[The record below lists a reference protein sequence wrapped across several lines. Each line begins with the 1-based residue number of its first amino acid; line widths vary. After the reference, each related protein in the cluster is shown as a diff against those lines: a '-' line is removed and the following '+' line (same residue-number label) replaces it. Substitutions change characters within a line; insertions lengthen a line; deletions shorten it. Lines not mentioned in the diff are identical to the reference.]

1 MRPDS
6 TSGLISWFARNPVAA
21 NLLMMVLIIVG
32 AYSLVTIKKEA
43 QPRMPVTNISITVPF
58 FGAAPEEIE
67 QGILLKL
74 EAALKDVEGIAELNT
89 YATEQ
94 GGSAKIR
101 VATNDGYTVDTVMD
115 RVEQAVSTISRFP
128 SEAEKPIITP
138 SSWQQAVLRIQI
150 SGDMDDRTRKQLAEE
165 IRDELLQLPE
175 ISKANIQGV
184 LPTEIAIEIPER
196 QLRRYG
202 LTLDHVAAVIRASS
216 IDLSGGAIESGSGDI
231 RIRTIGQAYRG
242 EEFEKIILITQPDG
256 TRITVGDIATVRDTF
271 IDIPFYSMFNGKSS
285 VMIEVFAVG
294 NQSQLEVSR
303 AAKEYVEKKAHGLPA
318 GIAIDTWGD
327 ISVFIAESVDLMT
340 RNLMAGAIMVFVV
353 LGIFLRLKLA
363 AWVMVGIPV
372 SFLGTGMLMPLPGFD
387 LTVNMMSIFGF
398 FIVLG
403 IVVDDAIIIG
413 ESAYTEIE
421 KYGQSIDNVII
432 GVKRVAIPATFGVL
446 TTIAT
451 FGPLVFSG
459 GDFNAFSRVIG
470 WVVILCLI
478 FSIVESK
485 LILPAHLA
493 HMSETPPRWR
503 ITKLLSAIQQSAAD
517 GLRRLIHNRYRPLV
531 IYAIKHRYTTVTIF
545 VALLI
550 IVGGMFAGGI
560 IRYVFS
566 PSVPDKF
573 IRAQVELVEGVPK
586 ELGLSIAKRLSETL
600 LEAGSSVSEKYH
612 IANNIVG
619 NNMAV
624 LTPQN
629 TVIAVAE
636 LDHGDNDDIDPEELA
651 TKWRALV
658 GDIAGTT
665 SMRIRSA
672 NRAGG
677 PALSFKLSAN
687 DTLQIEQAAQALM
700 THLRSYDGVYEI
712 ESSQTSGPRELQL
725 QIKHGAEAI
734 GLTQAA
740 LATQVRQA
748 FYGVE
753 AQRINRDRGES
764 RVMVR
769 YPKSERQSVG
779 NLEAMWIRSPSGQ
792 EIPFDQVATMIYDD
806 APTRIY
812 RQDGDRVVVIT
823 ANVDTLLATPAS
835 ITKSVYQDFGELLQN
850 QYPTVKLQQTG
861 ASEREQDT
869 ISEFGRN
876 FAISLLL
883 VYALMAI
890 PLKSYLQPLIVMSVI
905 PFGLIGA
912 LLGHYFLGY
921 AVSSVSIMGLIA
933 LTGVVVN
940 DGIILVDYVNKAVA
954 TGVSSRDAAVDAG
967 TARFRAILLTSLTT
981 FIGLSPMLAET
992 SFQAALMMPMAIA
1005 LAFGILFSTTMT
1017 LILIPCLYIIM
1028 DDLQSF
1034 FGINNNA
1041 VNLDV
1046 ISDNVKDPVPRVK

>member
-1 MRPDS
+1 
-6 TSGLISWFARNPVAA
+6 
-21 NLLMMVLIIVG
+21 
-32 AYSLVTIKKEA
+32 
-43 QPRMPVTNISITVPF
+43 
-58 FGAAPEEIE
+58 
-67 QGILLKL
+67 
-74 EAALKDVEGIAELNT
+74 
-89 YATEQ
+89 
-94 GGSAKIR
+94 
-101 VATNDGYTVDTVMD
+101 
-115 RVEQAVSTISRFP
+115 
-128 SEAEKPIITP
+128 
-138 SSWQQAVLRIQI
+138 
-150 SGDMDDRTRKQLAEE
+150 
-165 IRDELLQLPE
+165 
-175 ISKANIQGV
+175 
-184 LPTEIAIEIPER
+184 
-196 QLRRYG
+196 
-202 LTLDHVAAVIRASS
+202 
-216 IDLSGGAIESGSGDI
+216 
-231 RIRTIGQAYRG
+231 
-242 EEFEKIILITQPDG
+242 
-256 TRITVGDIATVRDTF
+256 
-271 IDIPFYSMFNGKSS
+271 
-285 VMIEVFAVG
+285 
-294 NQSQLEVSR
+294 
-303 AAKEYVEKKAHGLPA
+303 
-318 GIAIDTWGD
+318 
-327 ISVFIAESVDLMT
+327 
-340 RNLMAGAIMVFVV
+340 
-353 LGIFLRLKLA
+353 
-363 AWVMVGIPV
+363 
-372 SFLGTGMLMPLPGFD
+372 
-387 LTVNMMSIFGF
+387 
-398 FIVLG
+398 
-403 IVVDDAIIIG
+403 
-413 ESAYTEIE
+413 
-421 KYGQSIDNVII
+421 
-432 GVKRVAIPATFGVL
+432 
-446 TTIAT
+446 
-451 FGPLVFSG
+451 
-459 GDFNAFSRVIG
+459 
-470 WVVILCLI
+470 
-478 FSIVESK
+478 
-485 LILPAHLA
+485 
-493 HMSETPPRWR
+493 
-503 ITKLLSAIQQSAAD
+503 
-517 GLRRLIHNRYRPLV
+517 
-531 IYAIKHRYTTVTIF
+531 
-545 VALLI
+545 
-550 IVGGMFAGGI
+550 
-560 IRYVFS
+560 
-566 PSVPDKF
+566 
-573 IRAQVELVEGVPK
+573 
-586 ELGLSIAKRLSETL
+586 
-600 LEAGSSVSEKYH
+600 
-612 IANNIVG
+612 
-619 NNMAV
+619 MAV

>member
-1 MRPDS
+1 MTPES
-6 TSGLISWFARNPVAA
+6 NTGLISWFARNHVAA
-21 NLLMMVLIIVG
+21 NLLMVMLIVVG
-32 AYSLVTIKKEA
+32 GYSLMTVKKEA
-43 QPRMPVTNISITVPF
+43 QPRMPVTNISISVPF

-94 GGSAKIR
+94 GGSARIR
-101 VATNDGYTVDTVMD
+101 VATNEGYTVETVMD

-128 SEAEKPIITP
+128 SEAEKPVITP
-138 SSWQQAVLRIQI
+138 SSWQHAVLRIQL
-150 SGDMDDRTRKQLAEE
+150 SGDMNDRTRKQLAEE
-165 IRDELLQLPE
+165 VRDDLQQLPE
-175 ISKANIQGV
+175 VSKVNIQGV

-202 LTLDHVAAVIRASS
+202 LTLDQVASVIRASS

-231 RIRTIGQAYRG
+231 RIRTLGQAYLG
-242 EEFEKIILITQPDG
+242 EDFERITLITRPDG
-256 TRITVGDIATVRDTF
+256 TRITVGDIATVRDSF
-271 IDIPFYSMFNGKSS
+271 IDVPFYSMFNGKPS
-285 VMIEVFAVG
+285 VMVEIYAVG
-294 NQSQLEVSR
+294 EQSQLDVSR
-303 AAKEYVEKKAHGLPA
+303 AAKEYAEKKATTLPD
-318 GIAIDTWGD
+318 GIEMNIWGD
-327 ISVFIAESVDLMT
+327 VAVHIAESVDLMT
-340 RNLMAGAIMVFVV
+340 RNLMAGGIFVFII

-372 SFLGTGMLMPLPGFD
+372 SFLGAGMMMPLPGFD
-387 LTVNMMSIFGF
+387 LTINMMSIFGF

-421 KYGQSIDNVII
+421 KHGHSIDNVIV

-451 FGPLVFSG
+451 FGPMVFSG

-470 WVVILCLI
+470 LIVILCLF
-478 FSIVESK
+478 FSIIESK

-493 HMSETPPRWR
+493 HMSEKPPRGTLAKR
-503 ITKLLSAIQQSAAD
+503 LIGLQESTAN
-517 GLRRLIHNRYRPLV
+517 GLRHVIQNLYRPLL
-531 IYAIKHRYTTVTIF
+531 IFSIKHRYTTLTVF

-560 IRYVFS
+560 IRYVFA
-566 PSVPDKF
+566 PSVPDRF
-573 IRAQVELVEGVPK
+573 IKAEVELVEGVPK
-586 ELGLSIAKRLSETL
+586 ELGLSIAKRLRETL
-600 LEAGSSVSEKYH
+600 LEAGLDVSGKYG
-612 IANNIVG
+612 IEENIVG
-619 NNMAV
+619 NNISI

-629 TVIAVAE
+629 TIIAMAE
-636 LDHGDNDDIDPEELA
+636 LDQGDNDDIDPEELA
-651 TKWRALV
+651 AAWRALV

-665 SMRIRSA
+665 SMRIRSG
-672 NRAGG
+672 NRSGG
-677 PALSFKLSAN
+677 PALAFKLSAN
-687 DTLQIEQAAQALM
+687 DTDQIEQAATALM
-700 THLRSYDGVYEI
+700 AHLRDYDGVYEI

-725 QIKHGAEAI
+725 QIKQGAEAL

-753 AQRINRDRGES
+753 AQRINRDQGET

-769 YPKSERQSVG
+769 YPKNERQSVG
-779 NLEAMWIRSPSGQ
+779 NLEAMWIRSPSGK
-792 EIPFDQVATMIYDD
+792 EVPFDQVATMLYDD
-806 APTRIY
+806 APAKIY
-812 RQDGDRVVVIT
+812 RQDGNRVVVIT
-823 ANVDTLLATPAS
+823 ANVDEAVATPAE
-835 ITKSVYQDFGELLQN
+835 ITKSVYRDFDYILKAQF
-850 QYPTVKLQQTG
+850 PSVKIQQTG
-861 ASEREQDT
+861 ASKREQTT
-869 ISEFGRN
+869 ISEFARN
-876 FAISLLL
+876 FGISLLL

-912 LLGHYFLGY
+912 LLGHYILGY

-954 TGVSSRDAAVDAG
+954 GGASRRDAAVEAG

-981 FIGLSPMLAET
+981 FIGLSPMLTET

-1005 LAFGILFSTTMT
+1005 LAFGILFATTMT

-1028 DDLQSF
+1028 DDLQSI
-1034 FGINNNA
+1034 FGF
-1041 VNLDV
+1041 
-1046 ISDNVKDPVPRVK
+1046 KDTANSREIPV